1 MYNTT
6 NNTITTTTTSLGQPS
21 SLVFPPNYTIYYFKN
36 PIILNKQ
43 YNQDIIPGVY
53 EGGFQLWQCEIELL
67 KKMF

>member
-6 NNTITTTTTSLGQPS
+6 NNTITTTTSLGQPS

-43 YNQDIIPGVY
+43 YN
-53 EGGFQLWQCEIELL
+53 
-67 KKMF
+67 